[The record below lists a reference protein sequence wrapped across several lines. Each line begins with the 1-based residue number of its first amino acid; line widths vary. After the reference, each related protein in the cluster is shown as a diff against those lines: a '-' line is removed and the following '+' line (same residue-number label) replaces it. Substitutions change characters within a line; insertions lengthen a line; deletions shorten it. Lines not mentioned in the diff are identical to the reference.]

1 MGNRS
6 ALLLVLGFAVWVG
19 VCGCWAENG
28 KDGAWE
34 NMNVAARNAK
44 VKAEEAMQDA
54 KDKTESWAD
63 WAFDTFA
70 EYSPLM
76 LPSHFPNPFNMF
88 FFNLF
93 LFFLINH
100 AYICVKN
107 PVRTLLF

>member
-19 VCGCWAENG
+19 VCECWAENG

-44 VKAEEAMQDA
+44 VKAEEAMQGAAETMQDA

-70 EYSPLM
+70 EY
-76 LPSHFPNPFNMF
+76 PSHFPNPFNMF
-88 FFNLF
+88 FFN
-93 LFFLINH
+93 
-100 AYICVKN
+100 
-107 PVRTLLF
+107 